1 MNENQANSSS
11 DEFIIWELSPGFV
24 KFILSINK
32 NLYIKRINS
41 YFGDFET
48 RTMRQNTFVNQNG
61 RKPFGYTGS
70 FFEKYSKK
78 SDQNC
83 FDGNDVSA
91 AISLSITGY
100 GFWVASLL
108 NEQIDL
114 SYFNEHDYNFSI
126 SDVEDDFFDKPRMK
140 EIYEQLK
147 SINGVSHVTAS
158 KLLASKRPNLFPIFD
173 TDVSSLFLH
182 SDGMSWNQRGLY
194 LDWCKSWQKV
204 MADTDVQK
212 LLVKISEATNY
223 VCQPL
228 RALDV
233 VFWLE
238 SRVEEKSLTET
249 PVRSSN

>member
-1 MNENQANSSS
+1 MNENQTNSSS
-11 DEFIIWELSPGFV
+11 DEFISWELSPGFV
-24 KFILSINK
+24 KFILNINK

-41 YFGDFET
+41 YFCDFET
-48 RTMRQNTFVNQNG
+48 RTMRQNTFVAQTG

-78 SDQNC
+78 ADQNC

-114 SYFNEHDYNFSI
+114 SYFNEHDYNYCI
-126 SDVEDDFFDKPRMK
+126 SDVEDDFFDKPRIK
-140 EIYEQLK
+140 KIYKQLN
-147 SINGVSHVTAS
+147 SINGISHVTAS

-182 SDGMSWNQRGLY
+182 SDGISWNQKGLY
-194 LDWCKSWQKV
+194 LDWCKSWQEV
-204 MADTDVQK
+204 MADADVHE
-212 LLVKISEATNY
+212 LLSEISEATNY

-233 VFWLE
+233 IFWLE

-249 PVRSSN
+249 PVRSSI